1 MSKRSVKELFDE
13 ITSLDRIDLDRLLY
27 LYESKLGI
35 PEIRF
40 VRPRDVVDDRVFVR
54 GYDVIITGCAINRLI
69 AAKNIWHE
77 RILPDFFPSN
87 GFVSIAKFLLDVP
100 ITVYELYPAEDALEL
115 RRKLMEA
122 GLTVKLNYRWTYFSY
137 YEYSQ
142 YNAHQRDMFT
152 SPPVH
157 LIYLTCDPDNQ
168 TRNQTEQ

>member
-13 ITSLDRIDLDRLLY
+13 ITSLDRIDLDRLLN
-27 LYESKLGI
+27 LYESELGI

-100 ITVYELYPAEDALEL
+100 ITVAFLPADEALES
-115 RRKLMEA
+115 RRMLMEA

>member
-13 ITSLDRIDLDRLLY
+13 ITSLDRIDLDRLLN

-69 AAKNIWHE
+69 AAKNILHE

-87 GFVSIAKFLLDVP
+87 GFVIIAKSLLDVP
-100 ITVYELYPAEDALEL
+100 ITVAFLPTDEALEL
-115 RRKLMEA
+115 RRMLMEA

>member
-13 ITSLDRIDLDRLLY
+13 INSLNKWDLADLVKAL
-27 LYESKLGI
+27 EEKLGI
-35 PEIRF
+35 PEVRS
-40 VRPRDVVDDRVFVR
+40 VRPHDVVDDRVFVR

-69 AAKNIWHE
+69 AAKNIWYE

-100 ITVYELYPAEDALEL
+100 ITVYEILPADEALEL

-122 GLTVKLNYRWTYFSY
+122 GLTVKLNYKWTYISY

-142 YNAHQRDMFT
+142 YNEHQRDMLSNT
-152 SPPVH
+152 P
-157 LIYLTCDPDNQ
+157 LKYLTCDPDNQ
-168 TRNQTEQ
+168 TQKKQTEQ

>member
-1 MSKRSVKELFDE
+1 MSKRSVKELVDE
-13 ITSLDRIDLDRLLY
+13 IECLSIIKSASLTEAL
-27 LYESKLGI
+27 EEKLGAS
-35 PEIRF
+35 RKSQDSF
-40 VRPRDVVDDRVFVR
+40 WVDDRVFVM
-54 GYDVIITGCAINRLI
+54 GYDVIITGYTSPKKVLAVKKLHEEWGISINE
-69 AAKNIWHE
+69 AVAFFDD
-77 RILPDFFPSN
+77 LP
-87 GFVSIAKFLLDVP
+87 K
-100 ITVYELYPAEDALEL
+100 TVYEFLPADEALES
-115 RRKLMEA
+115 RRMLMEA

>member
-1 MSKRSVKELFDE
+1 MSKRSVKELVDE
-13 ITSLDRIDLDRLLY
+13 IECLSIIKSASLTEAL
-27 LYESKLGI
+27 EEKLGAS
-35 PEIRF
+35 RKSQDSF
-40 VRPRDVVDDRVFVR
+40 WVDDRVFVM
-54 GYDVIITGCAINRLI
+54 GYDVIITGYTSPKKVLAVKKLHEEWGISINE
-69 AAKNIWHE
+69 AVAFFDD
-77 RILPDFFPSN
+77 LP
-87 GFVSIAKFLLDVP
+87 K
-100 ITVYELYPAEDALEL
+100 TVYEFLPANEALES

>member
-13 ITSLDRIDLDRLLY
+13 ITSLDRIDLDRLLN

-115 RRKLMEA
+115 RRKLMEV
-122 GLTVKLNYRWTYFSY
+122 GLTVKLKGVMGYLSRYEF
-137 YEYSQ
+137 YEY
-142 YNAHQRDMFT
+142 NKHQ
-152 SPPVH
+152 
-157 LIYLTCDPDNQ
+157 
-168 TRNQTEQ
+168 

>member
-1 MSKRSVKELFDE
+1 MSKRSVKELVDE
-13 ITSLDRIDLDRLLY
+13 IECLSIIKSASLTEAL
-27 LYESKLGI
+27 EEKLGAS
-35 PEIRF
+35 RKSQDSF
-40 VRPRDVVDDRVFVR
+40 WVDDRVFVR

-100 ITVYELYPAEDALEL
+100 ITVAFLPADEALES